1 MVGKTKAARWG
12 FLAPAAALLGLGGGC
27 GDANTYVEPPPPEVT
42 VATPVQRDVTTYF
55 EATGNTQPVLTVEVR
70 ARVRGF
76 LKEQLFQEGA
86 LVKKGDL
93 LLVIDEEPFQVAL
106 EQAKAK
112 LDEAEAALRKA
123 KESKAPQM
131 ARAQL
136 ELDKA
141 ELRLARLNEER
152 SRSLIGRG
160 AGTREEMDQTEAARK
175 KAEAQVESDI
185 AALEQAE
192 ADYETGILA
201 ATAAVA
207 TARQAVRNAEIELG
221 YCRMHAPID
230 GRISRINHHV
240 GNLVG
245 DGQATLLTT
254 IVSTDP
260 IHAYSTINEYDLLRF
275 RRETGGEGLS
285 APIEMALAGEEGFP
299 HKGTID
305 YQDPTLDT
313 DTGTVQVRG
322 VFPNEDG
329 AILPGLFVRVRVPS
343 GTQTGAILVPERALG
358 SDQAGRFLLV
368 VDKDDVVQHR
378 PVQTGQLVDGL
389 RVVEGDIGV
398 EDRIVV
404 DGLLRARPNL
414 KVQPIAADAPEGQE
428 AIAAAIP
435 AGG

>member
-1 MVGKTKAARWG
+1 MAGKTRVAHWG
-12 FLAPAAALLGLGGGC
+12 GLALAGALLGLAGGC

-42 VATPVQRDVTTYF
+42 VAAPVQRDVTTYF
-55 EATGNTQPVLTVEVR
+55 EATGTTQPVMTVEVR

-76 LKEQLFQEGA
+76 LKERLFEEGA
-86 LVKKGDL
+86 LVKKGEL

-123 KESKAPQM
+123 KESKAPEM
-131 ARAQL
+131 ARALL
-136 ELDKA
+136 ELDEA
-141 ELRLARLNEER
+141 ELQLARLNENR
-152 SRSLIGRG
+152 VRSLIGRG

-175 KAEAQVESDI
+175 KAEAQVQSDT
-185 AALEQAE
+185 ASLQQAE

-230 GRISRINHHV
+230 GRISRANYQV

-254 IVSTDP
+254 IVTTAP
-260 IHAYSTINEYDLLRF
+260 VYVYSTINEYDLLRF
-275 RRETGGEGLS
+275 RRETGGGRLD
-285 APIEMALAGEEGFP
+285 APMEMALAGEDGFP

-305 YQDPTLDT
+305 YQDPMLDI
-313 DTGTVQVRG
+313 DTGTVQIRG
-322 VFPNEDG
+322 VFPNEEG
-329 AILPGLFVRVRVPS
+329 AILPGLFVRVRIPS
-343 GTQTGAILVPERALG
+343 GEREGAILVPERALG
-358 SDQAGRFLLV
+358 MDQAGRYLLV
-368 VDKDDVVQHR
+368 VDKDDVVQYR
-378 PVQTGQLVDGL
+378 PVKTHELIDGL
-389 RVVEGDIGV
+389 RVVEGDVDV

-404 DGLLRARPNL
+404 EGLLRARPNL
-414 KVQPIAADAPEGQE
+414 KVKPVAADAPETQ
-428 AIAAAIP
+428 AAVAAAN
-435 AGG
+435 

>member
-1 MVGKTKAARWG
+1 MAGKTRVAHWG
-12 FLAPAAALLGLGGGC
+12 GLALAGALLGLAGGC

-42 VATPVQRDVTTYF
+42 VAAPVQRDVTTYF
-55 EATGNTQPVLTVEVR
+55 EATGTTQPVMTVEVR

-76 LKEQLFQEGA
+76 LKERLFEEGA
-86 LVKKGDL
+86 LVKKGEL

-123 KESKAPQM
+123 KESKAPEM
-131 ARAQL
+131 ARALL
-136 ELDKA
+136 ELDEA
-141 ELRLARLNEER
+141 ELQLARLNENR
-152 SRSLIGRG
+152 VRSLIGRG

-175 KAEAQVESDI
+175 KAEAQVQSDT
-185 AALEQAE
+185 ASLQQAE

-230 GRISRINHHV
+230 GRISRANYQV

-254 IVSTDP
+254 IVTTAP
-260 IHAYSTINEYDLLRF
+260 VYVYSTINEYDLLRF
-275 RRETGGEGLS
+275 RRETGGGRLD
-285 APIEMALAGEEGFP
+285 APMEMALAGEDGFP

-305 YQDPTLDT
+305 YQDPMLDI
-313 DTGTVQVRG
+313 DTGTVQIRG
-322 VFPNEDG
+322 VFPNEEG
-329 AILPGLFVRVRVPS
+329 AILPGLFVRVRIPS
-343 GTQTGAILVPERALG
+343 GEREGAILVPERALG
-358 SDQAGRFLLV
+358 MDQAGRYLLV
-368 VDKDDVVQHR
+368 VDKDDVVQYR
-378 PVQTGQLVDGL
+378 PVKTHELIDGL
-389 RVVEGDIGV
+389 RVVEGDVDV

-404 DGLLRARPNL
+404 EGLLRARPNL
-414 KVQPIAADAPEGQE
+414 KVKPVAADAPETQ
-428 AIAAAIP
+428 AAVAAATP
-435 AGG
+435 TGG

>member
-1 MVGKTKAARWG
+1 MTRAALWG
-12 FLAPAAALLGLGGGC
+12 LPALAAALLGLAGGC

-42 VATPVQRDVTTYF
+42 VAAPVQRDVTTYF
-55 EATGNTQPVLTVEVR
+55 EATGTTQPVMSVEIR

-76 LKEQLFQEGA
+76 LKERLFEEGA
-86 LVKKGDL
+86 LVKKGEL
-93 LLVIDEEPFQVAL
+93 LLIIDEEPFQVTL

-123 KESKAPQM
+123 KESRAPQM
-131 ARAQL
+131 ARALL

-175 KAEAQVESDI
+175 KAEAQVEADI

-230 GRISRINHHV
+230 GRISRANYQV

-254 IVSTDP
+254 IVTTAP
-260 IHAYSTINEYDLLRF
+260 VYVYSTINEYDLLRF
-275 RRETGGEGLS
+275 RRETGGGRLD
-285 APIEMALAGEEGFP
+285 APMEMALAGEEGFP

-305 YQDPTLDT
+305 YQDPMLDT
-313 DTGTVQVRG
+313 DTGTVQIRG
-322 VFPNEDG
+322 VFPNEEG
-329 AILPGLFVRVRVPS
+329 AILPGLFVRVRIPS
-343 GTQTGAILVPERALG
+343 GEREGAILVPERALG
-358 SDQAGRFLLV
+358 MDQAGRYLLV
-368 VDKDDVVQHR
+368 VDKDDVVQYR
-378 PVQTGQLVDGL
+378 PVQTHELIDGL
-389 RVVEGDIGV
+389 RVVEGDVGV
-398 EDRIVV
+398 DDRIVV

-414 KVQPIAADAPEGQE
+414 KVKPVAADAPETQP
-428 AIAAAIP
+428 AIAAASP
-435 AGG
+435 SSP

>member
-1 MVGKTKAARWG
+1 MTRAALWG
-12 FLAPAAALLGLGGGC
+12 LPALAAALLGLAGGC

-42 VATPVQRDVTTYF
+42 VAAPVQRDVTTYF
-55 EATGNTQPVLTVEVR
+55 EATGTTQPVMSVEIR

-76 LKEQLFQEGA
+76 LKERLFEEGA
-86 LVKKGDL
+86 LVKKGEL
-93 LLVIDEEPFQVAL
+93 LLIIDEEPFQVTL

-123 KESKAPQM
+123 KESRAPQM
-131 ARAQL
+131 AKALL

-175 KAEAQVESDI
+175 KAEAQVEADI

-230 GRISRINHHV
+230 GRISRANYQV

-254 IVSTDP
+254 IVTTAP
-260 IHAYSTINEYDLLRF
+260 VYVYSTINEYDLLRF
-275 RRETGGEGLS
+275 RRETGGGRLD
-285 APIEMALAGEEGFP
+285 APMEMALAGEEGFP

-305 YQDPTLDT
+305 YQDPMLDT
-313 DTGTVQVRG
+313 DTGTVQIRG
-322 VFPNEDG
+322 VFPNEEG
-329 AILPGLFVRVRVPS
+329 AILPGLFVRVRIPS
-343 GTQTGAILVPERALG
+343 GEREGAILVPERALG
-358 SDQAGRFLLV
+358 MDQAGRYLLV
-368 VDKDDVVQHR
+368 VDKDDVVQYR
-378 PVQTGQLVDGL
+378 PVQTHELIDGL
-389 RVVEGDIGV
+389 RVVEGDVGV
-398 EDRIVV
+398 DDRIVV

-414 KVQPIAADAPEGQE
+414 KVKPIAADAPETQP
-428 AIAAAIP
+428 AIAAASP
-435 AGG
+435 SSP

>member
-1 MVGKTKAARWG
+1 MTRAALWG
-12 FLAPAAALLGLGGGC
+12 LPALAAALLGLAGGC

-42 VATPVQRDVTTYF
+42 VAAPVQRDVTTYF
-55 EATGNTQPVLTVEVR
+55 EATGTTQPVMSVEIR

-76 LKEQLFQEGA
+76 LKERLFEEGA
-86 LVKKGDL
+86 LVKKGEL
-93 LLVIDEEPFQVAL
+93 LLIIDEEPFQVTL

-123 KESKAPQM
+123 KESRAPQM
-131 ARAQL
+131 ARALL

-175 KAEAQVESDI
+175 KAEAQVEADI

-207 TARQAVRNAEIELG
+207 PARQAVRNAEIELG

-230 GRISRINHHV
+230 GRISRANYQV

-254 IVSTDP
+254 IVTTAP
-260 IHAYSTINEYDLLRF
+260 VYVYSTINEYDLLRF
-275 RRETGGEGLS
+275 RRETGGGRLD
-285 APIEMALAGEEGFP
+285 APMEMALAGEEGFP

-305 YQDPTLDT
+305 YQDPMLDT
-313 DTGTVQVRG
+313 DTGTVQIRG
-322 VFPNEDG
+322 VFPNEEG
-329 AILPGLFVRVRVPS
+329 AILPGLFVRVRIPS
-343 GTQTGAILVPERALG
+343 GEREGAILVPERALG
-358 SDQAGRFLLV
+358 MDQAGRYLLV
-368 VDKDDVVQHR
+368 VDKDDVVQYR
-378 PVQTGQLVDGL
+378 PVQTHELIDGL
-389 RVVEGDIGV
+389 RVVEGDVGV
-398 EDRIVV
+398 DDRIVV

-414 KVQPIAADAPEGQE
+414 KVKPVAADAPETQP
-428 AIAAAIP
+428 AIAAASP
-435 AGG
+435 SSP

>member
-1 MVGKTKAARWG
+1 M
-12 FLAPAAALLGLGGGC
+12 AALLGWAGGC
-27 GDANTYVEPPPPEVT
+27 GDANTYVEPPPPEVM
-42 VATPVQRDVTTYF
+42 VSTPIQRDVTTYF
-55 EATGNTQPVLTVEVR
+55 EATGNTQPVLEVDIR

-76 LKEQLFQEGA
+76 LQERLFQEGA

-131 ARAQL
+131 AKALL

-160 AGTREEMDQTEAARK
+160 AGTREEMDQTEAARR
-175 KAEAQVESDI
+175 KAEAQVASDE
-185 AALEQAE
+185 AALEQSE

-207 TARQAVRNAEIELG
+207 TAKQQVRNAEIELG

-230 GRISRINHHV
+230 GRISRIHYHV

-260 IHAYSTINEYDLLRF
+260 IYAYSTINEYDLLQF
-275 RRETGGEGLS
+275 RRESGEGKLS

-305 YQDPTLDT
+305 YLDPMLDT
-313 DTGTVQVRG
+313 DTGTVQIRG

-329 AILPGLFVRVRVPS
+329 SILPGLFVRVRVPS
-343 GTQTGAILVPERALG
+343 GKQEGAILVPERALG
-358 SDQAGRFLLV
+358 TDQAGRYLLV
-368 VDKDDVVQHR
+368 VDQENVVQHR
-378 PVQTGQLVDGL
+378 PVQTGQLVGNL
-389 RVVEGDIGV
+389 RVVRGDVGLD
-398 EDRIVV
+398 DRIVV
-404 DGLLRARPNL
+404 DGLMRARPNL
-414 KVQPIAADAPEGQE
+414 KVQPVVAQDAPEGE
-428 AIAAAIP
+428 AVAAVP
-435 AGG
+435 AGD

>member
-1 MVGKTKAARWG
+1 MAGKTRVAHWG
-12 FLAPAAALLGLGGGC
+12 GLALAALLGLAGGC

-42 VATPVQRDVTTYF
+42 VAAPVQRDVTTYF
-55 EATGNTQPVLTVEVR
+55 EATGTTQPVMTVEVR

-76 LKEQLFQEGA
+76 LKERLFEEGA
-86 LVKKGDL
+86 LVKKGEL

-123 KESKAPQM
+123 KESKAPEM
-131 ARAQL
+131 ARALL
-136 ELDKA
+136 ELDEA
-141 ELRLARLNEER
+141 ELQLARLNENR
-152 SRSLIGRG
+152 VRSLIGRG

-175 KAEAQVESDI
+175 KAEAQVQSDT
-185 AALEQAE
+185 ASLQQAE

-230 GRISRINHHV
+230 GRISRANYQV

-254 IVSTDP
+254 IVTTAP
-260 IHAYSTINEYDLLRF
+260 VYVYSTINEYDLLRF
-275 RRETGGEGLS
+275 RRETGGGRLD
-285 APIEMALAGEEGFP
+285 APMEMALAGEDGFP

-305 YQDPTLDT
+305 YQDPMLDI
-313 DTGTVQVRG
+313 DTGTVQIRG
-322 VFPNEDG
+322 VFPNEEG
-329 AILPGLFVRVRVPS
+329 AILPGLFVRVRIPS
-343 GTQTGAILVPERALG
+343 GEREGAILVPERALG
-358 SDQAGRFLLV
+358 MDQAGRYLLV
-368 VDKDDVVQHR
+368 VDKDDVVQYR
-378 PVQTGQLVDGL
+378 PVKTHELIDGL
-389 RVVEGDIGV
+389 RVVEGDVDV

-404 DGLLRARPNL
+404 EGLLRARPNL
-414 KVQPIAADAPEGQE
+414 KVKPVAADAPETQ
-428 AIAAAIP
+428 AAVAAAN
-435 AGG
+435 